1 MSDTSEPEVADLSN
15 WRSSPHSRWAF
26 RNVPR
31 LLPVADIAA
40 SSQPMPLPEKPF
52 AFERFGLGDGSGGT
66 LGFDDVLKATDTD
79 GLVVL
84 HRGCIVHETYRHGLT
99 PHTPHIIMSASKSI
113 VGLIAGILAGEG
125 TLDIDA
131 PVSAY
136 VPEIAAT
143 AYAHATLRHLLD
155 MRAGVVLDE
164 RQARAYA
171 IATNW
176 EPLAATETPIGLSDF
191 FRGLDVVPQPHGGP
205 FRYVSANTDLLGWAI
220 ERATGQSFA
229 SLISERLWQ
238 PMGAEDRA
246 FLAVDR
252 DGLPRCTGGICATL
266 RDLARVGQLMLAGG
280 HHDGRQIIPRA
291 WLDDIAEDGDRAA
304 WAQGEFAAG
313 FGGRTMSYRS
323 GWYVVHDQ
331 PGMLFAM
338 GIHGQNLFV
347 DRANQIVIAKL
358 SSQHLPIDPRVVGLT
373 HRAVGEMRRCLS
385 EG

>member
-84 HRGCIVHETYRHGLT
+84 HRGCIVRESYRHGLT

-191 FRGLDVVPQPHGGP
+191 FRGLDVAPRPHGGP